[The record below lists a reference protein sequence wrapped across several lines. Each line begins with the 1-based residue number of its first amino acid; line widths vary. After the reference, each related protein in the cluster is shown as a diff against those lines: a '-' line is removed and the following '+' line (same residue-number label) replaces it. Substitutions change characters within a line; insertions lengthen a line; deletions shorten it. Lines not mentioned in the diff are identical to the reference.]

1 MRMSYRSGLALV
13 VAVVALAAGGG
24 SSAAEKKYG
33 PGVSDTEIKLGQ
45 TVPYSGPASAFSS
58 YGRTMSGYFQMVNE
72 RGGINGRP
80 VEFISYD
87 DSSDPLQAI
96 DLTRNLVETENALLV
111 FGSFGTPSNLAVRKY
126 LNENRVPQLFVA
138 SGDDQWA
145 NPKDFPW
152 TMGWPPAFRTEGR
165 IYANYIQAYYSE
177 KKIGVLWQNDEFGRD
192 LFRGLQDGLGDAAR
206 MIVVD
211 TAFDAADRSLG
222 AQIDLLHNSGV
233 EILVFDGAPAMAAQ
247 VIRHLGESDWH
258 PVLILDNA
266 AASIANALRPGGL
279 ENAIGVISTAFLK
292 DGGDP
297 AWKDDDAMKQHRCTD
312 GGRPIG
318 ISNSPH
324 PSDDY
329 DGHCLA
335 PADRDRD
342 VLDTNGDR
350 ISADNAL
357 VEYLDPRSLDE
368 AKLDQPAFQ
377 FERGKRGIHLLG
389 IKVLD
394 HAGIAAS
401 CQTKSHRRRR
411 IVLFGGGHGLYF
423 QPLAQRSRLAG
434 GNALILEEF

>member
-1 MRMSYRSGLALV
+1 MNMIRWI
-13 VAVVALAAGGG
+13 AAGLFAVWLFAAAANPVLK
-24 SSAAEKKYG
+24 SSDVTIRVGNLMPYTGQFAAFG
-33 PGVSDTEIKLGQ
+33 AI
-45 TVPYSGPASAFSS
+45 
-58 YGRTMSGYFQMVNE
+58 GRAEAAYFQMLNE
-72 RGGINGRP
+72 RGGINGRA

-96 DLTRNLVETENALLV
+96 DLTRNLVETENALFV

-126 LNENRVPQLFVA
+126 LNEKRVPQLFVA

-165 IYANYIQAYYSE
+165 IYANYVQAYYSE

-206 MIVVD
+206 MIVAD
-211 TAFDAADRSLG
+211 TAFDATDRSLG
-222 AQIDLLHNSGV
+222 TQLDLLHNSGV

-297 AWKDDDAMKQHRCTD
+297 AWKDDDAMKEYLSFMDRYYPEGDKEDAYAVFGYAVAETLAQVLAQCGDDLSRENVMTQAQSLKNFRSSVTLPGIAITTSPSDFRPLKEMRLVQFD
-312 GGRPIG
+312 GRSWQPIG
-318 ISNSPH
+318 QLFDSAFT
-324 PSDDY
+324 
-329 DGHCLA
+329 G
-335 PADRDRD
+335 
-342 VLDTNGDR
+342 NG
-350 ISADNAL
+350 A
-357 VEYLDPRSLDE
+357 
-368 AKLDQPAFQ
+368 
-377 FERGKRGIHLLG
+377 
-389 IKVLD
+389 
-394 HAGIAAS
+394 
-401 CQTKSHRRRR
+401 TT
-411 IVLFGGGHGLYF
+411 
-423 QPLAQRSRLAG
+423 
-434 GNALILEEF
+434 GNAR

>member
-1 MRMSYRSGLALV
+1 MSMIRWI
-13 VAVVALAAGGG
+13 AAGLFAAWPFAAAGNPVLK
-24 SSAAEKKYG
+24 SSDATIRIGNLMPYTGEFAAFG
-33 PGVSDTEIKLGQ
+33 AI
-45 TVPYSGPASAFSS
+45 
-58 YGRTMSGYFQMVNE
+58 GRAEAAYFQMLNE
-72 RGGINGRP
+72 RGGINGRA

-297 AWKDDDAMKQHRCTD
+297 AWKDDDAMKQYLSFMDRYYPEGDKEDVYAVFGYAVAETLAQVLAQCGDDLSRENVMTQAQSLKNFRSSVTLPGIAITTSPSDFRPVKEMRLVQFD
-312 GGRPIG
+312 GRSWQPIG
-318 ISNSPH
+318 Q
-324 PSDDY
+324 
-329 DGHCLA
+329 LF
-335 PADRDRD
+335 
-342 VLDTNGDR
+342 
-350 ISADNAL
+350 DNA
-357 VEYLDPRSLDE
+357 
-368 AKLDQPAFQ
+368 FT
-377 FERGKRGIHLLG
+377 G
-389 IKVLD
+389 
-394 HAGIAAS
+394 
-401 CQTKSHRRRR
+401 
-411 IVLFGGGHGLYF
+411 
-423 QPLAQRSRLAG
+423 AG
-434 GNALILEEF
+434 GTTGNAR